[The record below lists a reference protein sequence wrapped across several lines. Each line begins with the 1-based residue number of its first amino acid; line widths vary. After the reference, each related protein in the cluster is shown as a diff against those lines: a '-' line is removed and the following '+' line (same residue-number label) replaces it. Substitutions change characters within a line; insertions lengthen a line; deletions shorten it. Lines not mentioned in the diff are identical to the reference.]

1 MLAPSIFNSNLSK
14 DFFNDTF
21 DHMFQDMFRSPFERM
36 GQVSCMSTDIQDLG
50 DSYQMDM
57 ELPGYGKEDVKADLK
72 DGYLTISAEH
82 NSSHDEKDEKGN
94 YVRSERY
101 VGSCQRRFYVGEEI
115 EDTDIRAELKEGILK
130 IRIPKKE
137 AKPAVEEKKYISI
150 EG

>member
-57 ELPGYGKEDVKADLK
+57 ELPGYEKEDLKADLK

-82 NSSHDEKDEKGN
+82 TGSQDEKDEQGN
-94 YVRSERY
+94 YVRRERY
-101 VGSCQRRFYVGEEI
+101 VGSCQRRFFVGKNVTQ
-115 EDTDIRAELKEGILK
+115 EDIQAKFENGVLKMV
-130 IRIPKKE
+130 IPKKE
-137 AKPAVEEKKYISI
+137 MPAVEEKKYISI
-150 EG
+150 Q

>member
-72 DGYLTISAEH
+72 DGYLTVTATR
-82 NSSHDEKDEKGN
+82 DEKKDETDAKGN
-94 YVRSERY
+94 YLRRERFSGTCKRS
-101 VGSCQRRFYVGEEI
+101 FYVGEGI
-115 EDTDIRAELKEGILK
+115 TQDDIQAGFDNGIL
-130 IRIPKKE
+130 RLSIPKE
-137 AKPAVEEKKYISI
+137 APKAIEEKPKYITI
-150 EG
+150 Q

>member
-94 YVRSERY
+94 YVTQE
-101 VGSCQRRFYVGEEI
+101 
-115 EDTDIRAELKEGILK
+115 DIRASFENGVLKMI
-130 IRIPKKE
+130 IPKKE
-137 AKPAVEEKKYISI
+137 APAVEEKKYIPI
-150 EG
+150 Q